1 VQALPMW
8 QLSPSGSPM
17 PLTDANIV
25 ALDEAILR
33 LEASGD
39 PTGELP
45 RLRAR
50 RDDAAGRLAN
60 LRALHADAPE
70 IARKE
75 DIYGDNAFYRRGAPM
90 TISQSP
96 GECAVLG
103 ARSPGMEKVK
113 APWQPS

>member
-1 VQALPMW
+1 MW

-75 DIYGDNAFYRRGAPM
+75 DIYGD